1 MAAAVGMGASAL
13 GGIFGAKGAQVSAQG
28 QQLGIQGQILD
39 TVGKI
44 FGLQTQAQQY
54 GYAANIADYQ
64 AGVAKVNQ
72 QIAAGNAEYAR
83 DVGEVAA
90 QGAGM
95 KGKADEATMEAH
107 QAASGID
114 IASSSS
120 TAVRTS
126 MVEMNQ
132 YNQQMIRDN
141 AAKQAYGYEVEA
153 MQDEAQSKLYTY
165 TGDVNR
171 AQAANTKMAMGLAEQ
186 AIPLEQQAYGLAGQA
201 GDIGA
206 TASLLGAA
214 GTVSSQ
220 WMKASSLGMFGSTSS

>member
-64 AGVAKVNQ
+64 AGVSEVNRK
-72 QIAAGNAEYAR
+72 IALGNAEYAR
-83 DVGEVAA
+83 DTGEVAA

-95 KGKADEATMEAH
+95 KGKADAATMAAH
-107 QAASGID
+107 EAASGISM
-114 IASSSS
+114 SSGSS

-132 YNQQMIRDN
+132 YNEAMIRAN
-141 AAKQAYGYEVEA
+141 AAKLAYGYEVEA
-153 MQDEAQSKLYTY
+153 VQDKAQSELFTY
-165 TGDVNR
+165 TADTNR
-171 AQAANTKMAMGLAEQ
+171 AQAENTKMAMGLAEQ
-186 AIPLEQQAYGLAGQA
+186 AIPLEQQAWGLAGQA
-201 GDIGA
+201 GDISA

-220 WMKASSLGMFGSTSS
+220 WMKASSLGMFKA